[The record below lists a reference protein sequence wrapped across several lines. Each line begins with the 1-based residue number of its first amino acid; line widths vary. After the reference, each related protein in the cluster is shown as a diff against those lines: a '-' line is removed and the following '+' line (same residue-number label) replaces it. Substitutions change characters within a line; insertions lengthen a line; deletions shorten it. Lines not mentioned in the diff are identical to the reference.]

1 MERNILYV
9 LIDKDLE
16 PIYGAVQGGHAVA
29 EWLINQS
36 KIVFNKFACEDQ
48 VKWDWNNNYLIYLR
62 VDINKWLNYL
72 REEHCKTYED
82 FYEPDL
88 DYKCTAIAVHESG
101 LSDYLK
107 HMIKKE
113 QLLM

>member
-9 LIDKDLE
+9 LIDKDLD

-29 EWLINQS
+29 KWLIYQN

-48 VKWDWNNNYLIYLR
+48 VKWEWNNDYLIYLR
-62 VDINKWLNYL
+62 VDINKWLSYL
-72 REEHCKTYED
+72 IKED
-82 FYEPDL
+82 CQTFEKFHEPDL
-88 DYKCTAIAVHESG
+88 DNKCTAIAVYENG

-107 HMIKKE
+107 HMINKE
-113 QLLM
+113 QLLK